1 MIYIHEL
8 LRYSIIQCIS
18 YVFQIEIFSDNLRET
33 LENSSVQVFDISI
46 NALT

>member
-1 MIYIHEL
+1 MF
-8 LRYSIIQCIS
+8 
-18 YVFQIEIFSDNLRET
+18 FQIEIFSDNLRET